1 MIPVRQNPGT
11 QLKNEKRPAASQR
24 YDRNAAIWPQM
35 WMPIRQTSSNR
46 YDPSSANFMTPIK
59 SVTGRAHSR
68 TGRDGATLADTTKH
82 VVTCARSCLL
92 HLSGSEPISSA
103 SAVVICSAGDA
114 ERHGT
119 RTGHQIKSNSSRLR
133 DGTSG
138 ATGRL
143 ILSLGRSWGVTA

>member
-59 SVTGRAHSR
+59 SVTNPARRSLLDVLYECRQRVSR
-68 TGRDGATLADTTKH
+68 PQTDQQMNMIRSSPNRFRNPIRCADQTSQIF
-82 VVTCARSCLL
+82 VQ
-92 HLSGSEPISSA
+92 
-103 SAVVICSAGDA
+103 
-114 ERHGT
+114 T
-119 RTGHQIKSNSSRLR
+119 RTPCVGDKGMPILR
-133 DGTSG
+133 AEDNVEMQ
-138 ATGRL
+138 AQVRGRPAL
-143 ILSLGRSWGVTA
+143 KFAR

>member
-59 SVTGRAHSR
+59 PVTYESF
-68 TGRDGATLADTTKH
+68 TSKCPVLKCPLLAAFQLPD
-82 VVTCARSCLL
+82 
-92 HLSGSEPISSA
+92 
-103 SAVVICSAGDA
+103 D
-114 ERHGT
+114 
-119 RTGHQIKSNSSRLR
+119 
-133 DGTSG
+133 
-138 ATGRL
+138 TGRL
-143 ILSLGRSWGVTA
+143 PQRSTMRTNLPRGFSLSVMVNSLRSITIWLPNNTFCIGGFD